1 MNRGDVVEVD
11 WPFSDLTGIKR
22 RPAVVVQADYLNG
35 LIDDTILVKITGS
48 RFGIPGTEVA
58 IDPAV
63 EMASGLSKV
72 CYASCRD
79 MLTRDQALVAHNRRV
94 VRLDH
99 AAGRGLPEGG
109 HGAAVDRGTASEGYR
124 GHPGRGRRL

>member
-11 WPFSDLTGIKR
+11 WPFSDLTGTKR
-22 RPAVVVQADYLNG
+22 RPALVVQADYLNG

-63 EMASGLSKV
+63 ETASGLSKV
-72 CYASCRD
+72 CYASCKD
-79 MLTRDQALVAHNRRV
+79 MLTRDQTLIPRTIGVLSDSIMRRV
-94 VRLDH
+94 EDCLRAVME
-99 AAGRGLPEGG
+99 LP
-109 HGAAVDRGTASEGYR
+109 
-124 GHPGRGRRL
+124 